1 MIVLLLSCAEE
12 EVVFAPY
19 QSESTPL
26 PQVPLVNVE
35 TYEEL
40 EEPPLPSLVEKF
52 NQSGSATDGAVM
64 FKHCAVLNNALLN
77 SYKDGNRGIDDT
89 LLSIIDQWSRRTAKY
104 VEIASIFAL
113 SVEKEEEKAAAEL
126 GIGLGIRFDN
136 DISIFDKNYYDLLR
150 FYTEVLQ
157 NSSLRVVEI
166 ESNQF
171 AYVSSTGY
179 LVRACNEVL
188 ADYCELNSISD
199 CPVRG

>member
-40 EEPPLPSLVEKF
+40 EESPLPSLVEKF
-52 NQSGSATDGAVM
+52 NQSDSATDGAVM

-126 GIGLGIRFDN
+126 DIVHGIRFDN
-136 DISIFDKNYYDLLR
+136 DISIFDENYYDLLR
-150 FYTEVLQ
+150 FYTVVLQ
-157 NSSLRVVEI
+157 KQFITSS
-166 ESNQF
+166 
-171 AYVSSTGY
+171 
-179 LVRACNEVL
+179 
-188 ADYCELNSISD
+188 
-199 CPVRG
+199 